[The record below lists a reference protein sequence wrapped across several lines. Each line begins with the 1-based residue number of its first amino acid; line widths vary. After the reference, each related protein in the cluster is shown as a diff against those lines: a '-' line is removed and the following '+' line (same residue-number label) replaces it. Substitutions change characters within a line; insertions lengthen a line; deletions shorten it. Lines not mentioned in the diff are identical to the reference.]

1 MLKRLKEDLRKFA
14 SPEKAKNL
22 ARFFKTGPG
31 QYGEGDQFIGVTV
44 PQSRTVAKKYKDL
57 PFEEIPTLL
66 HSRIHEERLAALLIL
81 IEQFKV
87 ADQRNDE
94 KTREKI
100 YRFYLDNTEYIN
112 NWDLIDL
119 SSEKIIGPYLE

>member
-1 MLKRLKEDLRKFA
+1 MIDELKADLRKFA
-14 SPEKAKNL
+14 DPEKAKLL

-31 QYGEGDQFIGVTV
+31 QYGEGDRFIGVTV

-100 YRFYLDNTEYIN
+100 YRFYLDSTKYIN
-112 NWDLIDL
+112 NWDLVDL
-119 SSEKIIGPYLE
+119 SASRIVGPS